1 MTAETPRRKLTL
13 REAWELCDRWDQDYE
28 ATIVR
33 GRDGERW
40 GLSERER
47 RRLRRLARSAA
58 SG

>member
-13 REAWELCDRWDQDYE
+13 REAWALCDRWDQDYE

-33 GRDGERW
+33 GRQAG
-40 GLSERER
+40 
-47 RRLRRLARSAA
+47 SAA

>member
-1 MTAETPRRKLTL
+1 MTAEKAPRRKLTL

-33 GRDGERW
+33 GRQAE
-40 GLSERER
+40 ST
-47 RRLRRLARSAA
+47 A